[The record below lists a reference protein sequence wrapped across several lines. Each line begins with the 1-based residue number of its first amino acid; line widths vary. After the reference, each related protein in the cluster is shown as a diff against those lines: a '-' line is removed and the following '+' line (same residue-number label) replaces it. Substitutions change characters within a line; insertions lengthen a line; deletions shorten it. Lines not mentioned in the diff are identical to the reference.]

1 MIESKDR
8 KLEAFR
14 MLVPHLRGALW
25 WGRDDAIKE
34 QCNSFVTRADRI
46 GHPLLSVRQGE
57 IENRYE
63 TIPMLVGTSGNSM
76 DAMQRLRCM
85 AVSGLTSEDP
95 AHKTYFGSIIQP
107 ILPPVEEM
115 MDAVSPKKGDIVEE
129 EGLFRDGETARF
141 KKRPWHNSH
150 RLWPNHDKPSV
161 SEDEMKA
168 LESWCKTHGM

>member
-8 KLEAFR
+8 KLEAFKI
-14 MLVPHLRGALW
+14 LVPHLRGALW

-76 DAMQRLRCM
+76 DDKQRNRCM
-85 AVSGLTSEDP
+85 VVSGLTSKDP

-115 MDAVSPKKGDIVEE
+115 MDAVTPKKGDIVK
-129 EGLFRDGETARF
+129 TARF
-141 KKRPWHNSH
+141 KKSPWHKSH
-150 RLWPNHDKPSV
+150 RLWPNHDKPNV
-161 SEDEMKA
+161 SEYEMKA